1 MAALI
6 ISQKRH
12 ALDGLL
18 SPQSKSILHRQSR
31 VQQPSRAQIADSH
44 HQTKPES
51 LTNWSLQG
59 VPRDSFATDPVPS
72 NCAHGARDRAAQA
85 GPIIRRCARLI
96 LLIAAN
102 LAIFFVWTCP
112 SAERARDSSR
122 FTGRLVSREPGI
134 AAPQGIALISIAP
147 TGSSQRYGRCVSW
160 REIGILTDAGVGANV
175 WVSHWTALPIAP
187 KGAGTV

>member
-102 LAIFFVWTCP
+102 LAIFFIWTFPANQTTNNWTVVPENWNELRIQWEYSHAVNAIVMFVALACVVVSVLRQP
-112 SAERARDSSR
+112 SA
-122 FTGRLVSREPGI
+122 TGI
-134 AAPQGIALISIAP
+134 
-147 TGSSQRYGRCVSW
+147 
-160 REIGILTDAGVGANV
+160 
-175 WVSHWTALPIAP
+175 
-187 KGAGTV
+187 TVRGG